1 MRILVVE
8 DEKRIADFLSRGLE
22 SGGYTVDV
30 AGDGATA
37 LEMVHATE
45 YDLIILDLGLPD
57 MDGMAVLKKI
67 RTRKTSPPVLILSA
81 RDAVDDRVKG
91 LENGADDYLV
101 KPFAYV
107 ELLARVRVLLRRGQ
121 PTPERLQVGDLSLDC
136 IRRKVTRAGENI
148 ELAPKEFSILE
159 YLMRNRGR
167 PLSRTM
173 IVEHVWDMDYDGLT
187 NIVDVYIRHLRS
199 KIDEK
204 WPDKMI
210 QTVRGIGYMLDSA
223 ERPAEK
229 AV

>member
-22 SGGYTVDV
+22 SGGYAVDV
-30 AGDGATA
+30 AGDGSTA

-45 YDLIILDLGLPD
+45 YDLLILDLGLPD

-229 AV
+229 AI

>member
-22 SGGYTVDV
+22 SGGYAVDV

-81 RDAVDDRVKG
+81 RDAFDDRVKG
-91 LENGADDYLV
+91 LETGADDYLV

-121 PTPERLQVGDLSLDC
+121 PTPERLQVGELSLDC
-136 IRRKVTRAGENI
+136 IRRKVTRGGENI

-210 QTVRGIGYMLDSA
+210 QTVRAIGYMLDSV

-229 AV
+229 AI